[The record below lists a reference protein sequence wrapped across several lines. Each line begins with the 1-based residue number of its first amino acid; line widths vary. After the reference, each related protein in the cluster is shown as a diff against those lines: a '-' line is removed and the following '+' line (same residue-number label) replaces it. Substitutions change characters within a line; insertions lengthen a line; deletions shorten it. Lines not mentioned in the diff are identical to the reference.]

1 MIGAYQYWQCAR
13 QLSDVCPTK
22 IMMSC
27 SLLQVHSC
35 LRLDRGP
42 NWKADIF
49 CPFST
54 KFYRLTLLKRVELKR
69 GHDDCLRDLHPRPS
83 SNWST
88 ALSMA
93 AVIVQYFHP
102 CDCTLRGGFGKF
114 LSCIDL
120 KYSVLSMG
128 HRDTLSQNNFL
139 WRILFIGRLPLETA
153 V

>member
-1 MIGAYQYWQCAR
+1 
-13 QLSDVCPTK
+13 
-22 IMMSC
+22 MSC

-35 LRLDRGP
+35 LRLYRDL

-54 KFYRLTLLKRVELKR
+54 KFYRQTLLKRVELKL

-83 SNWST
+83 SNWPT
-88 ALSMA
+88 TLSMA

-120 KYSVLSMG
+120 KYSVLRMG
-128 HRDTLSQNNFL
+128 QRDTLGQNNFL
-139 WRILFIGRLPLETA
+139 CRILFIARLPLETA
-153 V
+153 VEGAPVFLSGPI

>member
-1 MIGAYQYWQCAR
+1 
-13 QLSDVCPTK
+13 
-22 IMMSC
+22 MSC

-54 KFYRLTLLKRVELKR
+54 KFYRQTLLKRVELKL

-83 SNWST
+83 SNWPT
-88 ALSMA
+88 AVSMA

-139 WRILFIGRLPLETA
+139 
-153 V
+153 